1 MQAADVR
8 GGALLRSG
16 IAALVHCGI
25 AASLA
30 VALLAVPRTATAG
43 EVIDRVLAVAGG
55 EVITLSDVRAAREL
69 GRVNVGNAL
78 DPIGAVLSQLVD
90 RALVLAEVDR
100 FAPPEPPAAALDS
113 ALDSVVARFPSAGAF
128 DTALARL
135 GIDRSYVR
143 ELLREDLRIRAYLD
157 QRFTAET
164 PDDQRRVVDEWV
176 AGLRRRGDVV
186 TVYQPSISE
195 PAPGTAPPGRD

>member
-1 MQAADVR
+1 MRQRDNAKTLYR
-8 GGALLRSG
+8 RPFALLR
-16 IAALVHCGI
+16 LCV
-25 AASLA
+25 LA
-30 VALLAVPRTATAG
+30 VTVLLMLVRTASAD

-69 GRVNVGNAL
+69 GRVNVGDAL
-78 DPIGAVLSQLVD
+78 DPIGAVLGQLVD

-100 FAPPEPPAAALDS
+100 FAPPEPPQAALDS
-113 ALDSVVARFPSAGAF
+113 ALDSVMARFPGGPAF

-135 GIDRSYVR
+135 GVDRSYVR

-164 PDDQRRVVDEWV
+164 PDDQRRLVDDWV

-186 TVYQPSISE
+186 MVYQPSVNQ